1 MADSKAD
8 SATWWQKYLR
18 AFRPN
23 GVYGNGVMIKFHVD
37 GGIHM
42 GAVALAFVLV
52 ACDSADNSATS
63 RSAED
68 AKLSERTDFSNT
80 GPGRAKLS
88 ERPEQG
94 QPELSDVEKFES
106 ALSDE
111 QLAGLEELRAQTEQ
125 WYVENPQLV
134 QPKVP
139 DEQTMAILREQMLD
153 LAETNP
159 ERWTEYYKATV
170 RDHLGPEYFA
180 GGAAAGGG
188 LNGDQ
193 NEADGVSSDDEADS
207 SNEATSLNEKLGID
221 PIEAKRQREEFLRIK
236 EQSFPK
242 SGVRDRKFRVGQ

>member
-1 MADSKAD
+1 MPDSKAD
-8 SATWWQKYLR
+8 SAIKSQKDLR
-18 AFRPN
+18 AFRLN
-23 GVYGNGVMIKFHVD
+23 GVYGNGVIIKLHVD
-37 GGIHM
+37 GGICM
-42 GAVALAFVLV
+42 TAVALAFVLV

-63 RSAED
+63 RSADD

-94 QPELSDVEKFES
+94 QPRLSDAEKFES

-111 QLAGLEELRAQTEQ
+111 QLSELDELRTQTEQ
-125 WYVENPQLV
+125 WYADNPQLV

-170 RDHLGPEYFA
+170 RDHLGSEYFA
-180 GGAAAGGG
+180 GGAAVGGG
-188 LNGDQ
+188 SVGDI
-193 NEADGVSSDDEADS
+193 NEADGVSSGDEAGS
-207 SNEATSLNEKLGID
+207 SHEATSLNEKLGID

-236 EQSFPK
+236 EQTFPK